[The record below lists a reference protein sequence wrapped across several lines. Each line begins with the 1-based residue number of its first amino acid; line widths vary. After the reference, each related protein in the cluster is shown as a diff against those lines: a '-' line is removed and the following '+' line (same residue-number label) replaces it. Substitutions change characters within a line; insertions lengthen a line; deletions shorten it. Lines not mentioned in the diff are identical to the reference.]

1 MAHSLEYSLVLL
13 QQLNL
18 VHHYPSIYYNT
29 AVLQVESGSL
39 EQAELETEDD
49 EDDASSNKKEKMT
62 NYGVIATAISMLQK
76 RGIQIDLPDINKA
89 QLRFVPDEANNSIL
103 FGLKGITK
111 INTETAKTIIENR
124 PYTSF
129 NDFKERLVET
139 KREVVGKDG
148 KVQNKAYVTNAQLVS
163 LIKAGAFDSL
173 EAGKTRE
180 DILYDYIK
188 SIFEPKKS
196 MSAKM
201 IQHILELGFV
211 PEDLMEQIRHY
222 HFREFIKKLPNHK
235 DETSKS
241 IKWHV
246 IETGTQEMNDYTT
259 NYFET
264 HFMLDL
270 TEDKDYRFDENGRVQ
285 IALGTKRKGSFED
298 IYTQKTKEL
307 ADWLKSDD
315 CLGRYNRLLLDEL
328 MFKHADGTKEKWE
341 MESMSLYRETH
352 ECDNLRLEGY
362 NIAQFDNLSEE
373 PTIVGYNAY
382 RNVQYP
388 KFALSTLVGTVLDK
402 DSNKHSITLLTQSG
416 VVNVK
421 FQAGQFNHYAKT
433 ISVINPETGKK
444 TTVEESW
451 FKKGKILFVTGYRSG
466 QIFRAKVYKGG
477 IVEHTVQ
484 LINRINEDGTF
495 VVSPE
500 RARMD

>member
-1 MAHSLEYSLVLL
+1 M
-13 QQLNL
+13 
-18 VHHYPSIYYNT
+18 
-29 AVLQVESGSL
+29 
-39 EQAELETEDD
+39 
-49 EDDASSNKKEKMT
+49 
-62 NYGVIATAISMLQK
+62 
-76 RGIQIDLPDINKA
+76 
-89 QLRFVPDEANNSIL
+89 
-103 FGLKGITK
+103 
-111 INTETAKTIIENR
+111 
-124 PYTSF
+124 
-129 NDFKERLVET
+129 
-139 KREVVGKDG
+139 
-148 KVQNKAYVTNAQLVS
+148 
-163 LIKAGAFDSL
+163 
-173 EAGKTRE
+173 
-180 DILYDYIK
+180 
-188 SIFEPKKS
+188 
-196 MSAKM
+196 
-201 IQHILELGFV
+201 
-211 PEDLMEQIRHY
+211 
-222 HFREFIKKLPNHK
+222 
-235 DETSKS
+235 
-241 IKWHV
+241 
-246 IETGTQEMNDYTT
+246 
-259 NYFET
+259 
-264 HFMLDL
+264 
-270 TEDKDYRFDENGRVQ
+270 
-285 IALGTKRKGSFED
+285 
-298 IYTQKTKEL
+298 
-307 ADWLKSDD
+307 
-315 CLGRYNRLLLDEL
+315 LLDEL

-362 NIAQFDNLSEE
+362 NIAQFDSLSEE

-402 DSNKHSITLLTQSG
+402 DNNKHSITLLTQSG